1 VRSVEVAMVGF
12 GRRAHGVVGLGRL
25 GFGGRES
32 FYGMGFAGGVL
43 DVFEAR
49 DVGDGMKRAESR
61 C

>member
-1 VRSVEVAMVGF
+1 MVGF
-12 GRRAHGVVGLGRL
+12 GRRVHGVVGLGCL
-25 GFGGRES
+25 GFDGREIV
-32 FYGMGFAGGVL
+32 YGMGFAGGVL